1 MLNLY
6 IYIYKRWEWELMFNK
21 IITLTEQAVKIC
33 ILFKNVDT
41 QALTVR
47 YGSASLCSS
56 PHLFHF
62 RPLRT
67 LGASCIPAA
76 TTVLNRVWYGRS

>member
-1 MLNLY
+1 
-6 IYIYKRWEWELMFNK
+6 MFNK